1 MRILRTTIGVVALIA
16 IAVGLNFLVIR
27 ETLFTGPVVISLG
40 IGIVAALLW
49 ALLHVALLAGAGTES
64 AAAALKAIASSVFVL
79 GICVMIY
86 LFVRRA
92 DYSVDLTQ
100 EGRRDLA
107 PQTIQVLESLTV
119 PVGVT
124 CVFVKSGE
132 ERVAT
137 SQDKTRRFLEQCS
150 EYTDQLKIEIID
162 PAARPERIRE
172 LQLLG
177 IEKSRVGTVLLKS
190 EGRRRELPLS
200 DIHARLE
207 ERDFTNALINVAQ
220 ESPPIVYFLAGHGGR
235 DLRDTDPETG
245 GHQMLVLLAREG
257 YGTKELL
264 IDRDS
269 PSIPE
274 DCAVLIIMFTGG
286 ADGELRSYEIEAL
299 DRYIDDGG
307 RVFIMTNV
315 QYATENFSGREFM
328 RPWLKNRFGINQ
340 NFDAAIH
347 RVRDE
352 PARVLLGPDF
362 SRIGVFPN
370 FKDDG
375 KDFRGSFNRRH
386 PITRLLDKE
395 FYWNFIRTVTLD
407 NPLPEGVTGWKL
419 LRTTPDFWA
428 ETDIAAMLSGESPQ
442 TDPGEE
448 TGPLSVAVAA
458 ARRISDDPD
467 GSKPEAR
474 IVVTGDAD
482 FTSNGEMIYA
492 GNQDFILNSIAW
504 LTEQEDLIAIRPMLK
519 EQEPLV
525 LTDREKRAVA
535 WIASLGIVQLVII
548 FGILA
553 AILRRRN
560 A

>member
-1 MRILRTTIGVVALIA
+1 MRILRTAIGVVALIA

-40 IGIVAALLW
+40 IGVVAALLW
-49 ALLHVALLAGAGTES
+49 ALLHLALLAGAGTES

-119 PVGVT
+119 PVDVT
-124 CVFVKSGE
+124 CIFIKSGE
-132 ERVAT
+132 ERIVTA
-137 SQDKTRRFLEQCS
+137 QDKARRFLDQCR
-150 EYTDQLKIEIID
+150 EYTDALNVEFID
-162 PAARPERIRE
+162 PIARPERVAE
-172 LQLLG
+172 LQILG
-177 IEKSRVGTVLLKS
+177 LEKSLVGTVLLQS

-220 ESPPIVYFLAGHGGR
+220 ANPPTVYFLAGHGGR
-235 DLRDTDPETG
+235 DLRSPDPETG
-245 GHQMLVLLAREG
+245 GQSLLVLLAREG
-257 YGTKELL
+257 YSTQELL
-264 IDRDS
+264 VDPDS

-274 DCAVLIIMFTGG
+274 DCAALVIMFTNG
-286 ADGELRSYEIEAL
+286 ADGELRAHEIQAL
-299 DRYIDDGG
+299 DDYIDDGG

-315 QYATENFSGREFM
+315 QYAPEGFAGREFM

-340 NFDAAIH
+340 NFDAAI
-347 RVRDE
+347 RLQKE
-352 PARVLLGPDF
+352 PTKVLLVPNF
-362 SRIGVFPN
+362 SLLGAFPN
-370 FKDDG
+370 FEDKQE
-375 KDFRGSFNRRH
+375 DFRGSFNQRH
-386 PITRLLDKE
+386 PITRLLDKT

-407 NPLPEGVTGWKL
+407 QNLPEGVTGWKL
-419 LRTTPDFWA
+419 LRTAPDFWA
-428 ETDIAAMLSGESPQ
+428 ETDIPSLLDGTPIQKDADEM
-442 TDPGEE
+442 
-448 TGPLSVAVAA
+448 TGPLTIAVAA
-458 ARRISDDPD
+458 ARRAPDDPD
-467 GSKPEAR
+467 GLTPEAR
-474 IVVTGDAD
+474 IAVFGDAD
-482 FTSNGEMIYA
+482 FTSNASLRLA
-492 GNQDFILNSIAW
+492 GNQDLFLNSIAW

-535 WIASLGIVQLVII
+535 WIASLGIVQVVILLGI
-548 FGILA
+548 FA
-553 AILRRRN
+553 ALLRRRN